1 MTLDYPE
8 DYVMLEKLRKN
19 VGNFASRE
27 EIYNFL
33 QNNQDITSINSFRN
47 DQWLDNQ
54 KESKQ

>member
-1 MTLDYPE
+1 MFET
-8 DYVMLEKLRKN
+8 
-19 VGNFASRE
+19 SHQE

-54 KESKQ
+54 KESKTMTEIGA